1 MVDSTACPRVVIGLD
16 LSDRQAHV
24 FALDG
29 ATGEVL
35 EDGKVATKA
44 EVFEARFRGY
54 ESARVIL
61 EAGTHSPWIF
71 ELLVKLGHEV
81 LVANPRRLQ
90 IITESDKK
98 SDRLD
103 AQMLAELGRTAPQLL
118 SPVWNRGRDLR
129 GHLSVIRARDL
140 LVQSRT
146 ALVNHVRST
155 VKTFGGRVGKCDA
168 RSFHKHAGEE
178 IPDVAMPA
186 LKPLL
191 VVLENVDVQI
201 KAYDQQITELAKTVY
216 PETAQLQQVA
226 GVGPIIPRAPLSASP
241 RNGRLEGAQERH
253 SGPRSLQI
261 MRAVTGTPGSAGC
274 PP

>member
-226 GVGPIIPRAPLSASP
+226 GVGPIIPRAPLSRVGRSMPGLRSRASRSRRSTRRWTLDKPDP
-241 RNGRLEGAQERH
+241 R
-253 SGPRSLQI
+253 PF
-261 MRAVTGTPGSAGC
+261 V
-274 PP
+274 